1 MLVLTRRIEE
11 EIIIGDDIRVTVLA
25 IQGNTV
31 RLGFTAPRSVRIMR
45 PEVRARPAPGAAN
58 GTHAGSANGHGLGP
72 GGTNGEARS

>member
-1 MLVLTRRIEE
+1 MLVLTRRIDE

-45 PEVRARPAPGAAN
+45 PEVQARPVPGAAK
-58 GTHAGSANGHGLGP
+58 GTDAGSANGRGRAPVGATD
-72 GGTNGEARS
+72 GTRS